1 MYELII
7 IGGGPAAI
15 SAGIV
20 AARKKIKTLVIADSF
35 GGQWITTGDIQ
46 NFIGIKSISGFN
58 LAKNLKAHLDAQ
70 EDIDIK
76 QFAVS
81 KILKKDGG
89 FSIETNDKEIFE
101 TKTVLITSGSGYRK
115 LNVPGEKEFEGKGV
129 FYCATCDA
137 PLMKNKAVAVIGGG
151 NSAFESAISLLDYA
165 SNIYILDR
173 AEILKADEI
182 NQEKIKNSGKA
193 KIIPGVSVTEIFG
206 DKMVSG
212 LKYQNREGGNIE
224 ELAVEGIFI
233 SISRLP
239 NSEIVK
245 GLIEIN
251 EVGEIVIDAKTQKT
265 SIEGIWAAGDVTDVL
280 YKQGNIAIG
289 DAMKAALNIYSYL
302 RIDNKN

>member
-20 AARKKIKTLVIADSF
+20 VARKKIKTLVVADSF

-58 LAKNLKAHLDAQ
+58 LAKNLEAHLRAQ

-76 QFAVS
+76 QFAIS
-81 KILKKDGG
+81 KILKKDNG
-89 FSIETNDKEIFE
+89 FSVETNDREIFE
-101 TKTVLITSGSGYRK
+101 AKTVLITSGSGFRK

-165 SNIYILDR
+165 FRIYILDR
-173 AEILKADEI
+173 AKILKADEV
-182 NQEKIKNSGKA
+182 NQEKIRNSGKA
-193 KIIPGVSVTEIFG
+193 EIIPGVSVIEIFG
-206 DKMVSG
+206 DKMASG
-212 LKYQNREGGNIE
+212 LKYQDCEGGEIK

-251 EVGEIVIDAKTQKT
+251 EAGEIVIDAKTQKT

-289 DAMKAALNIYSYL
+289 DGMKAALNIYSYL
-302 RIDNKN
+302 RIEEK

>member
-7 IGGGPAAI
+7 VGGGPAAI

-20 AARKKIKTLVIADSF
+20 AARKKIKTLVIANSF
-35 GGQWITTGDIQ
+35 GGQWVTAGDIQ
-46 NFIGIKSISGFN
+46 NFIGTKSISGFN
-58 LAKNLKAHLDAQ
+58 LAKNLEAHLRAQ
-70 EDIDIK
+70 EGIKIK
-76 QFAVS
+76 QVAVL
-81 KILKKDGG
+81 KIIKKDGG
-89 FSIETNDKEIFE
+89 FSVGTDKGETFE
-101 TKTVLITSGSGYRK
+101 TKTVLIASGSDHRK

-137 PLMKNKAVAVIGGG
+137 PLMKGKAVAVVGGG

-165 SNIYILDR
+165 SKIYVLDW

-182 NQEKIKNSGKA
+182 NQERVGNSGKA
-193 KIIPGVSVTEIFG
+193 EIIAGVSITEIFG

-212 LKYQNREGGNIE
+212 LKYKELESGEIK

-233 SISRLP
+233 SISRVA
-239 NSEIVK
+239 NCGIAK
-245 GLIEIN
+245 GLVEIN
-251 EVGEIVIDAKTQKT
+251 EAGEITVDPKTQRT
-265 SIEGIWAAGDVTDVL
+265 SVDGIWAAGDITDVL

-302 RIDNKN
+302 RSG